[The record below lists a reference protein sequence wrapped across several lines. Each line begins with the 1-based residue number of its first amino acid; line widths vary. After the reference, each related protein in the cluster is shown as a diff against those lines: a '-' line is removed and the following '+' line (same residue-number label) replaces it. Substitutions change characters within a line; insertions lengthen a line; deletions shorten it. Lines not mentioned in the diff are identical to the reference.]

1 MGFVLL
7 DKYRWK
13 NRILIIFSYDTEFIE
28 DQKRLLKDERS
39 GLIDRDMILLGFSED
54 TPPFS
59 LDPSIELDELGKSL
73 SIKDNTIVLLGK
85 DGGGKAKWES
95 PVEPQTIFDII
106 DAMPM
111 RQREMRE
118 RGR

>member
-1 MGFVLL
+1 MLEQY
-7 DKYRWK
+7 KWK
-13 NRILIIFSYDTEFIE
+13 NRILIIFSHDTEFVE
-28 DQKRLLKDERS
+28 EQKGLLTQVKS
-39 GLIDRDMILLGFSED
+39 GLVDRDMILFGFGED

-59 LDPSIELDELGKSL
+59 LDPSIELDRLRKSL
-73 SIKDNTIVLLGK
+73 SIEDNTIVLLGK
-85 DGGGKAKWES
+85 DGGVKAKWETL
-95 PVEPQTIFDII
+95 VDPQRVFDII